1 MGDAA
6 SGLIG
11 FGGDTVQNAANA
23 GGNMLRDLGEEVGL
37 ETPFDAMAGF
47 VEGGGQLVSDVADGT
62 GQVVDTVADVVGE
75 GVEAVSGFVG
85 NADQGISDMAGKPHP
100 RTWFCSP
107 HRAPANAVHCRG
119 TVPPGQ
125 RPSPP

>member
-37 ETPFDAMAGF
+37 ETPFDAVAGF
-47 VEGGGQLVSDVADGT
+47 VEGGGKLVSDVADGA
-62 GQVVDTVADVVGE
+62 GQVVDTVADVVGD
-75 GVEAVSGFVG
+75 GVEAVSGSVG
-85 NADQGISDMAGKPHP
+85 DVVQDISDVAGTLNPLMRFLAP
-100 RTWFCSP
+100 G
-107 HRAPANAVHCRG
+107 RAPAHTTAQPG
-119 TVPPGQ
+119 TE
-125 RPSPP
+125 RP